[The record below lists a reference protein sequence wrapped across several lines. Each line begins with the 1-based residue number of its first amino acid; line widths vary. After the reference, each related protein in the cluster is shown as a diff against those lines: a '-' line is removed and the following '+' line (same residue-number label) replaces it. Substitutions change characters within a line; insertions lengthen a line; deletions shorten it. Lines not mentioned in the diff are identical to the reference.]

1 MDGTFD
7 IGSLSPE
14 EAARGDIPPQFVT
27 TLGTEVRGDSATV
40 WLLTN
45 DAAYFEPIT
54 VFCELKDGRWHDDG
68 HSGGL
73 VTGTPPEIKER
84 ARAGLFRSS

>member
-1 MDGTFD
+1 MAETFD
-7 IGSLSPE
+7 GGSPSLE

-27 TLGTEVRGDSATV
+27 TLGSDVRGDSATV

-54 VFCELKDGRWHDDG
+54 VFCELKDGRWHNDG
-68 HSGGL
+68 HSGGFA
-73 VTGTPPEIKER
+73 TPTPPEIKER
-84 ARAGLFRSS
+84 ARELGWR

>member
-1 MDGTFD
+1 MKETFD
-7 IGSLSPE
+7 AGSPSLE
-14 EAARGDIPPQFVT
+14 DAARGDIQPQFVT
-27 TLGTEVRGDSATV
+27 MLGTAVRGDSATV

-54 VFCELKDGRWHDDG
+54 VFCELRDGLWHDDG
-68 HSGGL
+68 HSGGF

-84 ARAGLFRSS
+84 ARELGWR